1 MKKVAFV
8 TGAGQ
13 GIGKAIALRLANDG
27 FAVAV
32 ADYNAETAHAVADEI
47 NHAHGKGSA
56 IAVTVDVADRER
68 VFAAVEETRTK
79 LQGFDVI
86 VNNAGVAPSTPIE
99 SITEAVVDKVYNI
112 NVKGVIWGIQAAVSA
127 FKAEKHGG
135 KIINACSQAGHV
147 GNPELAVYSSSKF
160 AVRGLTQ
167 TAARDLAPLGITV
180 NGYCP
185 GIVKTPMWAEIDR
198 QVSEAAGK
206 QPGYGTEQFAKRITL
221 GRLSEPEDVAACVSY
236 LAGPD
241 SDYMTGQSLLI
252 DGGMVFN

>member
-1 MKKVAFV
+1 MKKVALV

-13 GIGKAIALRLANDG
+13 GIGKAIALRLFQDG
-27 FAVAV
+27 FAVAI
-32 ADYNAETAHAVADEI
+32 ADYNDATAQAVADEI
-47 NHAHGKGSA
+47 NQHGGQA
-56 IAVTVDVADRER
+56 LAVKVDVSKRDQ
-68 VFAAVEETRTK
+68 VFAAVEQARK
-79 LQGFDVI
+79 GLGGFDVI

-99 SITEAVVDKVYNI
+99 EIREDVIDKVYNI
-112 NVKGVIWGIQAAVSA
+112 NVKGVIWGIQAAVDA
-127 FKAEKHGG
+127 FKKEGHGG

-167 TAARDLAPLGITV
+167 TAARDLAHLGITV

-206 QPGYGTEQFAKRITL
+206 PLGYGTQEFAKRITL

-241 SDYMTGQSLLI
+241 SNYMTGQSLLI
-252 DGGMVFN
+252 DGGMVFS

>member
-1 MKKVAFV
+1 MKKVALV

-13 GIGKAIALRLANDG
+13 GIGKAIALRLVQDG
-27 FAVAV
+27 FAVAI
-32 ADYNAETAHAVADEI
+32 ADYNDATAQAVADEI
-47 NHAHGKGSA
+47 NQHGGQA
-56 IAVTVDVADRER
+56 LAVKVDVSKRDQ
-68 VFAAVEETRTK
+68 VFAAVEQARK
-79 LQGFDVI
+79 GLGGFDVI

-99 SITEAVVDKVYNI
+99 EIREDVIDKVYNI
-112 NVKGVIWGIQAAVSA
+112 NVKGVIWGIQAAVDA
-127 FKAEKHGG
+127 FKKEGHGG

-167 TAARDLAPLGITV
+167 TAARDLAHLGITV

-206 QPGYGTEQFAKRITL
+206 PLSYGTQEFAKRITL

-241 SDYMTGQSLLI
+241 SNYMTGQSLLI
-252 DGGMVFN
+252 DGGMVFS